1 MVEELAGS
9 WDAAR
14 ELRETAEQTVAEN
27 ATRCVFNPRSLLVCA
42 LASELAGDEGE
53 AQRLEEAADSLGM
66 EGFGLSVDAP
76 RLRLAIARGELGTV
90 EQLLADATEPAYFV
104 RLPALT
110 ARLDALA
117 ALSDRPR
124 LEAEAPP
131 LLRPAT
137 YVEPFALRALG
148 LVRDDEEFLAK
159 AVARFEAMGLGWHAG
174 ETRALMAG
182 R

>member
-1 MVEELAGS
+1 
-9 WDAAR
+9 
-14 ELRETAEQTVAEN
+14 
-27 ATRCVFNPRSLLVCA
+27 VFNPRSLLVCA

-124 LEAEAPP
+124 LEAEALP

-137 YVEPFALRALG
+137 YAEPFALRALG

-159 AVARFEAMGLGWHAG
+159 AVARFEAMGLRWHAG